1 MHPIILYIRGATG
14 LYAFYLKRGRAGFD
28 EAGAFKMEYRKQWE
42 LAAAMYRVERR
53 REKANEYQ
61 G

>member
-1 MHPIILYIRGATG
+1 MHPIILYVRGAAG
-14 LYAFYLKRGRAGFD
+14 LYTFYLKRAREGFD

-53 REKANEYQ
+53 REKANESR
-61 G
+61 